1 MTMLLISVL
10 MFLVMR
16 EIWCWSLPANLLVAS
31 LFIVVAVD
39 RGTSRSDSG

>member
-1 MTMLLISVL
+1 MTMLLTSAL

-16 EIWCWSLPANLLVAS
+16 EIWCWSLPASLLVAG

-39 RGTSRSDSG
+39 RGTA